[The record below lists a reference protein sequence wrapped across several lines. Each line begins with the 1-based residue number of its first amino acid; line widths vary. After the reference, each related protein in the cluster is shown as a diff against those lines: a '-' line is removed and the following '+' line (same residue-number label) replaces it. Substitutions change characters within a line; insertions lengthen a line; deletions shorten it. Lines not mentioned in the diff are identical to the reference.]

1 MCNFAHVE
9 GLSDVIWS
17 FLRGIGECV
26 SKGKV
31 KIQWGRLAKPA

>member
-9 GLSDVIWS
+9 GVSDVIWS

-26 SKGKV
+26 SEGKNSM
-31 KIQWGRLAKPA
+31 GAFS